1 MIITRAKWIDYNEDE
16 QRALIANAASAKNID
31 PVAVEKD
38 WWVTAVLYAV
48 FHSSIKNYAL
58 FKGGTSLSKAWNI
71 ISRFSEDV
79 DIALDRTYYLDVKHW
94 RCATCANNTQ
104 IRNLKEMSQDFL
116 FGEYKDELSGM
127 LVEMGLDMVEVVDE
141 NEMRLRQGISGTV
154 SHDKDP
160 SVLYVRYPS
169 IFSTEKPYALP
180 VVKIEISCL
189 SMREPYEVK
198 PVSSLVEQINS
209 LMFGEG
215 VDNDFSQEIKTVSPA
230 RTFLEKAFLLAEEFM
245 KDRPR
250 TNRMSRHLYDIEKL
264 SHTKYMSM
272 ALADHDLYMQ
282 IVRHR
287 KKYYHLGYVDY
298 DKILPDAIDFVPPA
312 RVIDSFRSDYN
323 EMTGSF
329 IYEESSLDFDSL
341 LQRIAAIREL
351 FSRKQ

>member
-1 MIITRAKWIDYNEDE
+1 
-16 QRALIANAASAKNID
+16 
-31 PVAVEKD
+31 
-38 WWVTAVLYAV
+38 
-48 FHSSIKNYAL
+48 
-58 FKGGTSLSKAWNI
+58 
-71 ISRFSEDV
+71 
-79 DIALDRTYYLDVKHW
+79 
-94 RCATCANNTQ
+94 
-104 IRNLKEMSQDFL
+104 
-116 FGEYKDELSGM
+116 M

-141 NEMRLRQGISGTV
+141 NEMRLRQGISG
-154 SHDKDP
+154 
-160 SVLYVRYPS
+160 
-169 IFSTEKPYALP
+169 
-180 VVKIEISCL
+180 
-189 SMREPYEVK
+189 
-198 PVSSLVEQINS
+198 
-209 LMFGEG
+209 
-215 VDNDFSQEIKTVSPA
+215 TVSPA

-298 DKILPDAIDFVPPA
+298 DKILPDTIDFVPPV

-351 FSRKQ
+351 FRKQ